1 MSHAT
6 IGNAEFMTATNFTGP
21 SPQISIVMP
30 YYDNPNML
38 QQQFKHF
45 SGMSIITKKLF
56 EIIIVD
62 DGSPN
67 SPAAAV
73 PRENVDF
80 PLKIFRVK
88 VDIPWNQHG
97 ARNIGAVNA
106 DSKWLFLTDID
117 QIIPEDVILFM
128 KKEIAEKFTYTF
140 ARRKF
145 KTGVAWRS
153 HVNTFLVTKKNFLKA
168 GGYDE
173 QLRGLYGTDMYFRR
187 TMFRVAPNRHL
198 STTYLIAVDPDDVPD
213 ANTRTLQRRNNIYTF
228 LKKKILIGLKERGLW
243 RSRGFLT
250 VPYERIV

>member
-1 MSHAT
+1 
-6 IGNAEFMTATNFTGP
+6 
-21 SPQISIVMP
+21 
-30 YYDNPNML
+30 ML
-38 QQQFKHF
+38 QQQFINF
-45 SGMSIITKKLF
+45 FNMSSITKTNF
-56 EIIIVD
+56 EFIVVD

-67 SPAAAV
+67 WPAASV

-106 DSKWLFLTDID
+106 ESKWLFLTDID
-117 QIIPEDVILFM
+117 QIIPEKVVLIID
-128 KKEIAEKFTYTF
+128 KKLEENFTYTF

-145 KTGVAWRS
+145 KTGCEWRS
-153 HVNTFLVTKKNFLKA
+153 HVNTFLVTKENFLKA

-173 QLRGLYGTDMYFRR
+173 QLHGLYGTDMYFRR
-187 TMFRVAPNRHL
+187 TMFRVAPNQHY
-198 STTYLIAVDPDDVPD
+198 STIYLMAVDPEDVPD
-213 ANTRTLQRRNNIYTF
+213 ANTRTLSRQNNFYAF

-250 VPYERIV
+250 VPYERVV